1 LYLKRSTIDYHDN
14 ETSKSRKNILK
25 RNLKKNSEIE
35 KKFIQIKAEITSN
48 LDDLDETSK
57 LLDEMIR
64 ATRNY
69 NIIKKL
75 FWSNPDFYHVIV
87 NQLIRYLPKS
97 PANMFSNRAPYRRIK
112 ELECSIALIECLSV
126 MFNETEFYKNRND
139 VLSHERCQLL
149 VTLVNIL
156 LCDPELPEVS
166 VINLDEEQFQIRKK
180 FLELVSDLALVS
192 SILLWETLIFLN
204 LSSWSNDYFNFDN
217 CIEEIEK
224 SPNLETFI
232 NRLMSELTK
241 IIMFNENVLLSAGQ
255 TIIIF
260 KMFSLFKMI
269 MEKSPRKQLNNL
281 FRKNFQEEFKYYFSQ
296 DVIKSK
302 CYNYYPIMNDLISIV
317 KKLENFILE

>member
-1 LYLKRSTIDYHDN
+1 
-14 ETSKSRKNILK
+14 
-25 RNLKKNSEIE
+25 
-35 KKFIQIKAEITSN
+35 
-48 LDDLDETSK
+48 
-57 LLDEMIR
+57 M
-64 ATRNY
+64 
-69 NIIKKL
+69 
-75 FWSNPDFYHVIV
+75 
-87 NQLIRYLPKS
+87 
-97 PANMFSNRAPYRRIK
+97 
-112 ELECSIALIECLSV
+112 
-126 MFNETEFYKNRND
+126 
-139 VLSHERCQLL
+139 
-149 VTLVNIL
+149 
-156 LCDPELPEVS
+156 
-166 VINLDEEQFQIRKK
+166 
-180 FLELVSDLALVS
+180 SDLALVS